1 MPVRFNAPGL
11 GGTTGPLLRHQ
22 WEISLSYR
30 YLTANRWYVGTEV
43 NEGAAPFG
51 KPLFINIHSVDVTIK
66 YALSDRVTLTTTL
79 PFSTGT
85 HSRFYGDG
93 KRHEV
98 GAAGL
103 GDITAVTS
111 AWLWNPRKHESGNL
125 AVSVGLKTPTGDN
138 EATDNFFLPG
148 GLVTRNVV
156 DQSIQLGDG
165 GWGFIAQA
173 EGFRK
178 LLNRSST
185 NVSASYLFSPKDK
198 TGVKSPYPGVS
209 LSVPDVYSARAGV
222 AYAILP
228 KHNLYASLG
237 LRADGIPIR
246 DLIGDSNGFRRPGYS
261 LFIDPGFGIGLG
273 RGIFSFNIP
282 VRIHQDFE
290 RSLVDRELGKLG
302 GGDLAKY
309 LVFASYSIR
318 F

>member
-1 MPVRFNAPGL
+1 MRFNAPGL

-22 WEISLSYR
+22 WEIGFSYR
-30 YLTANRWYVGTEV
+30 YLTANRWYVGTKV

-51 KPLFINIHSVDVTIK
+51 KPVFINIHSVDVTAK
-66 YALSDRVTLTTTL
+66 YALSERVTLTTTL

-93 KRHEV
+93 KRHQVE
-98 GAAGL
+98 AAGL
-103 GDITAVTS
+103 GDITSVIS
-111 AWLWNPRKHESGNL
+111 AWMWNPRRHESGNL
-125 AVSVGLKTPTGDN
+125 AIGVGLKTPTGDN
-138 EATDNFFLPG
+138 EASDNFFLPG

-173 EGFRK
+173 EGYRK

-185 NVSASYLFSPKDK
+185 YVSASYLFSPKDK
-198 TGVKSPYPGVS
+198 TEVKSPYPGIS

-222 AYAILP
+222 AYTVLP
-228 KHNLYASLG
+228 KHALYGSLG

-246 DLIGDSNGFRRPGYS
+246 DMIGDSNGFRRPGYS
-261 LFIDPGFGIGLG
+261 LFVDPGFAIALG
-273 RGIFSFNIP
+273 HGIFSFNIP

-290 RSLVDRELGKLG
+290 RSLVDLEGAKLG